1 MDRISRIILWLGRL
15 FPEAFARQL
24 GNPTGLAGRAVGF
37 LLNRAALETKE
48 RALKLL
54 DLDPG
59 HRVLEIGFG
68 GGSTLEALHELVP
81 TGLAAGIEISDTMV
95 QAARVRFR
103 RAIAAGRIEVS
114 SASVARIPVDD
125 ASFDRALAINT
136 VYFWEDPLRGLEEIA
151 RVLMPGGCWCWASA
165 TSGQCSECRG
175 YNTGS
180 EPSSL
185 GSSRTCCAPQA
196 STTSAA
202 SRVTARSAATSYS
215 WGPSPVAS
223 RHDLWDPAAGGRGH
237 PPPLR
242 PTAFAARAAFRG
254 ACMVAKPRRRL
265 PVLLGI

>member
-68 GGSTLEALHELVP
+68 GGGTLEALHELVP

-125 ASFDRALAINT
+125 ASFDRALAITT

-151 RVLMPGGCWCWASA
+151 RVLMPGGMLVLGIGDKRTMQRMPWVQHGFR
-165 TSGQCSECRG
+165 TF
-175 YNTGS
+175 
-180 EPSSL
+180 EPREL
-185 GSSRTCCAPQA
+185 E
-196 STTSAA
+196 
-202 SRVTARSAATSYS
+202 
-215 WGPSPVAS
+215 
-223 RHDLWDPAAGGRGH
+223 DLLRAAGFHDIRCQQGDGALGRYFLLMG
-237 PPPLR
+237 
-242 PTAFAARAAFRG
+242 T
-254 ACMVAKPRRRL
+254 KPGR
-265 PVLLGI
+265 VSA